1 MNPCRLCCSS
11 IATVAVVFGL
21 RCNYNLS
28 TEPERTMVI
37 SENIENDFFT
47 GEVVELLLKSVEK
60 PSVYQRA
67 LAASALWALL
77 TNNQKVSSS

>member
-1 MNPCRLCCSS
+1 
-11 IATVAVVFGL
+11 VVFGL
-21 RCNYNLS
+21 CNYNLS
-28 TEPERTMVI
+28 TERTEVI

>member
-1 MNPCRLCCSS
+1 
-11 IATVAVVFGL
+11 VVFGL
-21 RCNYNLS
+21 RNYYLS